1 MLMAQSNLAV
11 ARLRRTLLNLIDGEL
26 KMPNRMFKP
35 VLVLSTLAL
44 PMQASAA
51 TFIDDFSSGLN
62 PGYWSVTQT
71 TPGLY
76 GVNGGGGQVS
86 LARSAHSPTG
96 GLQWVGVHL
105 NLAALGGNIAGDFS
119 MQIDFNNAVLGSHSV
134 DQVQLNAFFAD
145 GSYFLDVHDNS
156 LGVNNHVWFDV
167 TPPYTGG
174 VSVIH
179 PNPSNSG
186 TFKIARTGAVVSGW
200 HNSTLLFS
208 ANGYTAALSEIM
220 FTLQNNGTNDMI
232 SSNFDN
238 FSLTAASVPAV
249 PEHETYAMFLAGLG
263 LLGAAARRRKPWIAG
278 RGE

>member
-1 MLMAQSNLAV
+1 MLMAQFNAAV
-11 ARLRRTLLNLIDGEL
+11 ARLRRTLLNLTDGES

-35 VLVLSTLAL
+35 ALVLSTLAL
-44 PMQASAA
+44 SMQASAA
-51 TFIDDFSSGLN
+51 TFFDNFSSGLN
-62 PGYWSVTQT
+62 PSYWSVTQT

-76 GVNGGGGQVS
+76 DVNAGGGQVS

-119 MQIDFNNAVLGSHSV
+119 MQIDFKNAVLGSHAV
-134 DQVQLNAFFAD
+134 DQVQLNAVFAD
-145 GSYFLDVHDNS
+145 GSYFLDVHDNA

-174 VSVIH
+174 VSVLHIDSG
-179 PNPSNSG
+179 NTG
-186 TFKIARTGAVVSGW
+186 TFKIARTGTVVSGW
-200 HNSTLLFS
+200 YNSTRLFFS
-208 ANGYTAALSEIM
+208 GGYTAALSEIS

-232 SSNFDN
+232 SANFDN
-238 FSLTAASVPAV
+238 FSLTAASVPSV
-249 PEHETYAMFLAGLG
+249 PEPETYAMFLAGLG
-263 LLGAAARRRKPWIAG
+263 LLGATARRGKPWTAG